1 MKMIFTPI
9 PIPFIMPV
17 FKKQSEINKLTY
29 TKEDIFDLVNV
40 GNIKAV
46 YSCINEGTSVNS
58 KNCKGQSLLHYAIY
72 HNQIDIAKLLIFLG
86 GDIYYMDKEGKKV
99 IDIISELHYD
109 SVLLD
114 SKTVTEFSQNFIMY
128 LEETTYV
135 DTLGTSNDGCCLM

>member
-1 MKMIFTPI
+1 M
-9 PIPFIMPV
+9 PIPFIMTV
-17 FKKQSEINKLTY
+17 FKEQSEVNKFTH
-29 TKEDIFDLVNV
+29 TKENIFDLINV

-46 YSCINEGTSVNS
+46 YSCINKGTSVNS
-58 KNCKGQSLLHYAIY
+58 KNCKGQSLLHYAIC

-109 SVLLD
+109 DVLLD

-128 LEETTYV
+128 LEETNVQV
-135 DTLGTSNDGCCLM
+135 DALGTNNDYCCVM